1 MNHKTTTALLV
12 AMLLATLALPDEA
25 RADRRIFAQTY
36 GYATLPQ
43 GIKELE
49 HYADAGTF
57 HLVDPGDPDGEEE
70 LVVDWKHQLELEYG
84 ITNRLDL
91 GLYQVFRQKPFQA
104 FRYQGFKVRSRY
116 RFAEEGELPVDV
128 AVYLEAAWY
137 VDVVAIEQRLI
148 LARRFGT
155 VEIAANLKVE
165 QEIEDGVLELV
176 LAPMGGLGWHV
187 TDAIALGVEYHGR
200 TAFEAGTSSPF
211 THHLGPSA
219 SVRARGWYWTVSALP
234 RLAGDDGRPEVMAR
248 SLLGLLF

>member
-1 MNHKTTTALLV
+1 MTCKTTIALLV
-12 AMLLATLALPDEA
+12 ATLLGPLALPAEA

-43 GIKELE
+43 GAKELE

-57 HLVDPGDPDGEEE
+57 HLTDPGDPDAGEK

-91 GLYQVFRQKPFQA
+91 GIYQVFRQKPFEA
-104 FRYQGFKVRSRY
+104 FRYEGFKVRSRY
-116 RFAEEGELPVDV
+116 RFAEEGALPVDV
-128 AVYLEAAWY
+128 AIYLEVAWY
-137 VDVVAIEQRLI
+137 VDEVAIEQRLI
-148 LARRFGT
+148 LARRIGP
-155 VEIAANLKVE
+155 VEVATNLKVE
-165 QEIEDGVLELV
+165 QEIEGGAVEVV
-176 LAPMGGLGWHV
+176 LAPMGGVGWHV

-200 TAFEAGTSSPF
+200 TAFEGGTGSPF
-211 THHLGPSA
+211 THHLGPAA

-234 RLAGDDGRPEVMAR
+234 RLAGDDSRPEVMVR